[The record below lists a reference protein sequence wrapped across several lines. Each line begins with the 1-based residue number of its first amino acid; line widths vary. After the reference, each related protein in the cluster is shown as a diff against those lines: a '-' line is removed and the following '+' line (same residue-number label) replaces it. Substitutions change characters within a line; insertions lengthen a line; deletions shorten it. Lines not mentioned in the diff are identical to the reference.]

1 MSPHKV
7 ELLPSPAALP
17 SYGITKNGFLP
28 AEAPLSRLPHDY
40 YQPWE
45 RIIEELP
52 MLIETQLMRQRVNL
66 LPVLSTASLGEEAEW
81 QRAYSILA
89 LMAQGYIWTGPEP
102 SLVGR
107 IA

>member
-7 ELLPSPAALP
+7 NVLPSPEALS
-17 SYGITKNGFLP
+17 SYGISKNGFLP

-45 RIIEELP
+45 NI
-52 MLIETQLMRQRVNL
+52 MKD
-66 LPVLSTASLGEEAEW
+66 LPVLIEEQQIRQRIDELPTLDTSLLGSEAEW

-89 LMAQGYIWTGPEP
+89 LLTQGYVWTGPEP
-102 SLVGR
+102 SEVSH
-107 IA
+107 